1 MIPYFRPKPLIYIP
15 YARVNCLKTIPFTAA
30 HTYIAHIWKNPP
42 PPAGVPALA
51 IMPPAAKNLAV
62 TIHWMIHYPDPLD
75 TECKGVIK
83 SIEIYSV

>member
-1 MIPYFRPKPLIYIP
+1 MEEP
-15 YARVNCLKTIPFTAA
+15 
-30 HTYIAHIWKNPP
+30 PP

-51 IMPPAAKNLAV
+51 IMLPAAKNLAV

-75 TECKGVIK
+75 TECKGVIN